1 MPSCWLSPESGP
13 WKPIFRGPWAGLPMP
28 APVPH
33 CAFAALPPPPELL
46 LLLLLQ
52 AVRASGITSAPAASD
67 ASRRVV
73 EERTRSPRKGAGVG
87 NHPIGLDVRPLRA

>member
-1 MPSCWLSPESGP
+1 
-13 WKPIFRGPWAGLPMP
+13 MP

-33 CAFAALPPPPELL
+33 WVLAALPPPLPLE
-46 LLLLLQ
+46 LLLLQ

-73 EERTRSPRKGAGVG
+73 
-87 NHPIGLDVRPLRA
+87 D